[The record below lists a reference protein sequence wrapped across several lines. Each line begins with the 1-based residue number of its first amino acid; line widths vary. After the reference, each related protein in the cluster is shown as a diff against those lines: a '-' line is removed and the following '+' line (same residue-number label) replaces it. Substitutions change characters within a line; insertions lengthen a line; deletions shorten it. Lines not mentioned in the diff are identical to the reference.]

1 MNNEQ
6 QIRYLIELHN
16 QEYKHDSINNLIEI
30 FN

>member
-6 QIRYLIELHN
+6 LIRYLLELKN
-16 QEYKHDSINNLIEI
+16 QEYPKDNINNLIEI

>member
-16 QEYKHDSINNLIEI
+16 QEYPKDNINNLIDI